1 MEQQIGALLDAVDL
15 GAWYSANPW
24 AFDSIV
30 YFIFFIGL
38 SRALLA
44 ERFGGRA
51 GAAVSGA
58 LGAALA
64 VGATVAARQAGWSLV
79 GLGPVAWVL
88 LLIVLASLVYGLLRR
103 IGLSRVPSVA
113 LSLIVLSGIGSTLGA
128 AVDVLLVAVGLGG
141 GLAALGGI
149 GLVTLIVWFLTKA
162 GGRSGV
168 RISTPQH
175 TTENNDEQS
184 DDMGVGRATD
194 QINRSEA
201 KIAQA
206 LERLHQH
213 VKQHG
218 LDNYA
223 LGIIDDLRV
232 RRRDID
238 GLYAM
243 VLRSLAKQ
251 GLRDGSLPRATLEAA
266 QAVMLRARE
275 NTMHFRD
282 TLEVAVAAH
291 QEGNRKLFME
301 AVERLLKLER
311 ESIGLNEQLR
321 ELLRSNHK
329 TSRRR

>member
-15 GAWYSANPW
+15 GTWYSANPW

-44 ERFGGRA
+44 ERFAGRA
-51 GAAVSGA
+51 GPAISGA
-58 LGAALA
+58 IGAALA

-113 LSLIVLSGIGSTLGA
+113 LALIVLSGIGATLGA

-149 GLVTLIVWFLTKA
+149 GFVTLIVWLLTKA
-162 GGRSGV
+162 GGRSGA
-168 RISTPQH
+168 RIPSPQH
-175 TTENNDEQS
+175 TAENHHEQS
-184 DDMGVGRATD
+184 DEAGVERAAD
-194 QINRSEA
+194 QISRSEA

-206 LERLHQH
+206 LEKLHQH
-213 VKQHG
+213 VTHNG

-232 RRRDID
+232 RRRDINV
-238 GLYAM
+238 LYAM

-266 QAVMLRARE
+266 QAVMLKARE

-301 AVERLLKLER
+301 AVNRLLKLER
-311 ESIGLNEQLR
+311 EAIGLNEQLR
-321 ELLRSNHK
+321 ELLRSHHK
-329 TSRRR
+329 ANRRR